1 MLKVERNFSDH
12 TLKSYHDD
20 IVQFNHFLD
29 QECLDLNDFEYKDAR
44 NYLSFLYSK
53 NLKRTTVSRK
63 ISTLRTFYEYWMT
76 QDETVV
82 NPFVQLVHPKKEQYL
97 PQFFYEEEMEAL
109 FKTIDT
115 DYKKGMRDKLIL
127 ELLYATGIRVS
138 ELVNIKRNDLDMNL
152 PGVKVLGKGNKERFI
167 PFGEFCKQSIE
178 RYLEEFKP
186 LKNVDHDYLI
196 VNMQGQPITE
206 RGVRYVLNDV
216 VKRTSGVTNIH
227 PHKLRHTFATHL
239 LNQGADLRTVQSL
252 LGHVNL
258 STTGKYTHVSN
269 QQLRKVYLNAHP
281 RAKKENDLWIIH
293 YMQQRYMLLD
303 IMAVLQWQEMDR
315 SH

>member
-1 MLKVERNFSDH
+1 MNDIQKAFLYMLKVERNFSDH
-12 TLKSYHDD
+12 TLKSYRDD
-20 IVQFNHFLD
+20 IVQFNDFLY
-29 QECLDLNDFEYKDAR
+29 QESLDLNDFEYKDAR

-76 QDETVV
+76 QDESVV

-109 FKTIDT
+109 FKTVET
-115 DYKKGMRDKLIL
+115 DSKKGMRDKVIL

-138 ELVNIKRNDLDMNL
+138 ELVHIKKQDLDMKL

-178 RYLEEFKP
+178 RYLKEFKP
-186 LKNVDHDYLI
+186 LKHVDHDYLI

-281 RAKKENDLWIIH
+281 RAKKEN
-293 YMQQRYMLLD
+293 
-303 IMAVLQWQEMDR
+303 E
-315 SH
+315 

>member
-1 MLKVERNFSDH
+1 MNDIQKAFLYMLKVERHFSDH
-12 TLKSYHDD
+12 TLKSYRDD
-20 IVQFNHFLD
+20 IVQFNDFLY
-29 QECLDLNDFEYKDAR
+29 QESLDLNDFEYKDAR

-76 QDETVV
+76 QDESVV

-109 FKTIDT
+109 FKTVDT
-115 DYKKGMRDKLIL
+115 DSKKGMRDKVIL

-138 ELVNIKRNDLDMNL
+138 ELVHIKTQDLDMKL

-178 RYLEEFKP
+178 RYLKEFKP
-186 LKNVDHDYLI
+186 LKHVDHDYLI

-281 RAKKENDLWIIH
+281 RAKKEN
-293 YMQQRYMLLD
+293 
-303 IMAVLQWQEMDR
+303 E
-315 SH
+315 

>member
-1 MLKVERNFSDH
+1 MEEIQVTFLNMLKVERNFSAH

-20 IVQFNHFLD
+20 LVQFNHFLE
-29 QECLDLNDFEYKDAR
+29 QELINLRTFEYKDAR
-44 NYLSFLYSK
+44 NYLSYLYSQ

-63 ISTLRTFYEYWMT
+63 ISTLRTFYEFWMT
-76 QDETVV
+76 QDETII
-82 NPFVQLVHPKKEQYL
+82 NPFVQLVHPKKENYL

-109 FKTIDT
+109 FETVAKDT
-115 DYKKGMRDKLIL
+115 KKGLRDCVIL

-138 ELVNIKRNDLDMNL
+138 ELVNIQLKDIDMSL
-152 PGVKVLGKGNKERFI
+152 PGVKVLGKGNKERFV
-167 PFGEFCKQSIE
+167 PFGEFCRQSIE
-178 RYLEEFKP
+178 QYLREFKP
-186 LKNVDHDYLI
+186 IQHTKHSFLL
-196 VNMQGQPITE
+196 VNMNGAPITE

-216 VKRTSGVTNIH
+216 VKRTAGVTEIH

-258 STTGKYTHVSN
+258 STTGRYTHVSN

-281 RAKKENDLWIIH
+281 RAKKE
-293 YMQQRYMLLD
+293 
-303 IMAVLQWQEMDR
+303 
-315 SH
+315 SK

>member
-1 MLKVERNFSDH
+1 MNDIQKAFLYMLKVERNFSDH
-12 TLKSYHDD
+12 TLKSYRDD
-20 IVQFNHFLD
+20 IVQFNDFLY
-29 QECLDLNDFEYKDAR
+29 QESLDLNDFEYKDAR

-76 QDETVV
+76 QDESVV

-109 FKTIDT
+109 FKTVET
-115 DYKKGMRDKLIL
+115 DSKKGMRDKVIL

-138 ELVNIKRNDLDMNL
+138 ELVHIKTQDLDMKL

-178 RYLEEFKP
+178 RYLKEFKP
-186 LKNVDHDYLI
+186 LKYVDHDYLI

-281 RAKKENDLWIIH
+281 RAKKEN
-293 YMQQRYMLLD
+293 
-303 IMAVLQWQEMDR
+303 E
-315 SH
+315 

>member
-1 MLKVERNFSDH
+1 MNDIQKAFLYMLKVERNFSDH
-12 TLKSYHDD
+12 TLKSYRDD
-20 IVQFNHFLD
+20 IVQFNDFLY
-29 QECLDLNDFEYKDAR
+29 QESLDLNDFEYKDAR

-76 QDETVV
+76 QDESVV

-109 FKTIDT
+109 FKTVET
-115 DYKKGMRDKLIL
+115 DSKKGMRDKVIL

-138 ELVNIKRNDLDMNL
+138 ELVHIKTQDLDMKL

-178 RYLEEFKP
+178 RYLKEFKP
-186 LKNVDHDYLI
+186 LKHVDHDYLI

-216 VKRTSGVTNIH
+216 VKRTSGITNIH

-281 RAKKENDLWIIH
+281 RAKKEN
-293 YMQQRYMLLD
+293 
-303 IMAVLQWQEMDR
+303 E
-315 SH
+315 

>member
-1 MLKVERNFSDH
+1 MEEIQVTFLNMLKVERNFSAH

-20 IVQFNHFLD
+20 LVQFNHFLE
-29 QECLDLNDFEYKDAR
+29 QELLNLRTFEYKDAR
-44 NYLSFLYSK
+44 NYLSYLYSQ

-63 ISTLRTFYEYWMT
+63 ISTLRTFYEFWMT
-76 QDETVV
+76 QDETII
-82 NPFVQLVHPKKEQYL
+82 NPFVQLVHPKKENYL

-109 FKTIDT
+109 FETVAKDT
-115 DYKKGMRDKLIL
+115 KKGLRDRVIL

-138 ELVNIKRNDLDMNL
+138 ELVNIQLKDIDISL
-152 PGVKVLGKGNKERFI
+152 PGVKVLGKGNKERFV
-167 PFGEFCKQSIE
+167 PFGEFCRQSIE
-178 RYLEEFKP
+178 QYLREFKP
-186 LKNVDHDYLI
+186 IQHTKHSFLL
-196 VNMQGQPITE
+196 VNMNGAPITE

-216 VKRTSGVTNIH
+216 VKRTAGVTEIH

-258 STTGKYTHVSN
+258 STTGRYTHVSN

-281 RAKKENDLWIIH
+281 RAKKE
-293 YMQQRYMLLD
+293 
-303 IMAVLQWQEMDR
+303 
-315 SH
+315 SK

>member
-1 MLKVERNFSDH
+1 MNDIQKAFLYMLKVERHFSDH
-12 TLKSYHDD
+12 TLKSYRDD
-20 IVQFNHFLD
+20 IVQFNDFLY
-29 QECLDLNDFEYKDAR
+29 QESLDLNDFEYKDAR

-76 QDETVV
+76 QDESVV

-109 FKTIDT
+109 FKTVDT
-115 DYKKGMRDKLIL
+115 DSKKGMRDKVIL

-138 ELVNIKRNDLDMNL
+138 ELVHIKTQDLDMKL

-178 RYLEEFKP
+178 QYLKEFKP
-186 LKNVDHDYLI
+186 LKHVDHDYLI

-281 RAKKENDLWIIH
+281 RARKEN
-293 YMQQRYMLLD
+293 
-303 IMAVLQWQEMDR
+303 E
-315 SH
+315 

>member
-1 MLKVERNFSDH
+1 MLKVERNFSAH

-20 IVQFNHFLD
+20 LVQFNHFLE
-29 QECLDLNDFEYKDAR
+29 QELINLKTFEYKDAR
-44 NYLSFLYSK
+44 NYLSYLYSQ

-63 ISTLRTFYEYWMT
+63 ISTLRTFYEFWMT
-76 QDETVV
+76 QDETII
-82 NPFVQLVHPKKEQYL
+82 NPFVQLVHPKKENYL

-109 FKTIDT
+109 FETVAKDT
-115 DYKKGMRDKLIL
+115 KKGLRDRVIL

-138 ELVNIKRNDLDMNL
+138 ELVNIQLKDIDMSL
-152 PGVKVLGKGNKERFI
+152 PGVKVLGKGNKERFV
-167 PFGEFCKQSIE
+167 PFGEFCRQSIE
-178 RYLEEFKP
+178 QYLREFKP
-186 LKNVDHDYLI
+186 IQHTKHSFLL
-196 VNMQGQPITE
+196 VNMNGAPITE

-216 VKRTSGVTNIH
+216 VKRTAGVTEIH

-258 STTGKYTHVSN
+258 STTGRYTHVSN

-281 RAKKENDLWIIH
+281 RAKKE
-293 YMQQRYMLLD
+293 
-303 IMAVLQWQEMDR
+303 
-315 SH
+315 SK

>member
-1 MLKVERNFSDH
+1 MEEIQVTFLNMLKVERNFSAH

-20 IVQFNHFLD
+20 LVQFNHFLE
-29 QECLDLNDFEYKDAR
+29 QELINLRTFEYKDAR
-44 NYLSFLYSK
+44 NYLSYLYSQ

-63 ISTLRTFYEYWMT
+63 ISTLRTFYEFWMT
-76 QDETVV
+76 QGETII
-82 NPFVQLVHPKKEQYL
+82 NPFVQLVHPKKENYL

-109 FKTIDT
+109 FETVAKDT
-115 DYKKGMRDKLIL
+115 KKGLRDRVIL

-138 ELVNIKRNDLDMNL
+138 ELVNIQLKDIDMSL
-152 PGVKVLGKGNKERFI
+152 PGVKVLGKGNKERFV
-167 PFGEFCKQSIE
+167 PFGEFCRQSIE
-178 RYLEEFKP
+178 QYLREFKP
-186 LKNVDHDYLI
+186 IQHTKHSFLL
-196 VNMQGQPITE
+196 VNMNGAPITE

-216 VKRTSGVTNIH
+216 VKRTAGVTEIH

-258 STTGKYTHVSN
+258 STTGRYTHVSN

-281 RAKKENDLWIIH
+281 RAKKE
-293 YMQQRYMLLD
+293 
-303 IMAVLQWQEMDR
+303 
-315 SH
+315 SK

>member
-1 MLKVERNFSDH
+1 MNDIQKAFLYMLKVERNFSDH
-12 TLKSYHDD
+12 TLKSYRDD
-20 IVQFNHFLD
+20 IVQFNDFLY
-29 QECLDLNDFEYKDAR
+29 QESLDLNDFEYKDAR

-63 ISTLRTFYEYWMT
+63 ISTLRTFYEYCMT
-76 QDETVV
+76 QDESVV

-109 FKTIDT
+109 FKTVET
-115 DYKKGMRDKLIL
+115 DSKKGMRDKVIL

-138 ELVNIKRNDLDMNL
+138 ELVHIKTQDLDMKL

-178 RYLEEFKP
+178 RYLKEFKP
-186 LKNVDHDYLI
+186 LKHVDHDYLI

-281 RAKKENDLWIIH
+281 RAKKEN
-293 YMQQRYMLLD
+293 
-303 IMAVLQWQEMDR
+303 E
-315 SH
+315 

>member
-12 TLKSYHDD
+12 TLKSYRDD
-20 IVQFNHFLD
+20 IVQFNDFLY
-29 QECLDLNDFEYKDAR
+29 QESLDLNDFEYKDAR

-76 QDETVV
+76 QDESVV

-109 FKTIDT
+109 LKTVET
-115 DYKKGMRDKLIL
+115 DSKKGMRDKVIL

-138 ELVNIKRNDLDMNL
+138 ELVHIKTQDLDMKL

-178 RYLEEFKP
+178 RYLKEFKP
-186 LKNVDHDYLI
+186 LKHVDHDYLI

-281 RAKKENDLWIIH
+281 RAKKEN
-293 YMQQRYMLLD
+293 
-303 IMAVLQWQEMDR
+303 E
-315 SH
+315 

>member
-1 MLKVERNFSDH
+1 MEEIQEIFLNMLKVERNFSAH

-20 IVQFNHFLD
+20 LVQFNLFLD
-29 QECLDLNDFEYKDAR
+29 QELLDLKTFEYKDAR
-44 NYLSFLYSK
+44 NYLSFLYSQ

-63 ISTLRTFYEYWMT
+63 ISTLRTFYEFWMT
-76 QDETVV
+76 QDETIV

-109 FKTIDT
+109 FKTVAKDS
-115 DYKKGMRDKLIL
+115 KKGLRDRVIL

-138 ELVNIKRNDLDMNL
+138 ELVNIQLNDIDMSL
-152 PGVKVLGKGNKERFI
+152 PGVKVLGKGNKERFV
-167 PFGEFCKQSIE
+167 PFGEFCRQSIE
-178 RYLEEFKP
+178 QYLNEFKP
-186 LKNVDHDYLI
+186 IHNVNHSFLI
-196 VNMQGQPITE
+196 VNLKSEPITE
-206 RGVRYVLNDV
+206 RGVRYVLNDI
-216 VKRTSGVTNIH
+216 VKRTAGVTNIH

-239 LNQGADLRTVQSL
+239 LNQGMDLRTVQSL

-281 RAKKENDLWIIH
+281 RAKKE
-293 YMQQRYMLLD
+293 
-303 IMAVLQWQEMDR
+303 
-315 SH
+315 SK

>member
-1 MLKVERNFSDH
+1 MEEIQVTFLNMLKVERNFSAH

-20 IVQFNHFLD
+20 LVQFNLFLE
-29 QECLDLNDFEYKDAR
+29 QELINLRTFEYKDAR
-44 NYLSFLYSK
+44 NYLSYLYSQ

-63 ISTLRTFYEYWMT
+63 ISTLRTFYEFWMT
-76 QDETVV
+76 QDETII
-82 NPFVQLVHPKKEQYL
+82 NPFVQLVHPKKENYL

-109 FKTIDT
+109 FETVAKDT
-115 DYKKGMRDKLIL
+115 KKGLRDRVIL

-138 ELVNIKRNDLDMNL
+138 ELVNIQLKDIDMSL
-152 PGVKVLGKGNKERFI
+152 PGVKVLGKGNKERFV
-167 PFGEFCKQSIE
+167 PFGEFCRQSIE
-178 RYLEEFKP
+178 QYLREFKP
-186 LKNVDHDYLI
+186 IQHTKHSFLL
-196 VNMQGQPITE
+196 VNMNGAPITE

-216 VKRTSGVTNIH
+216 VKRTAGVTEIH

-258 STTGKYTHVSN
+258 STTGRYTHVSN

-281 RAKKENDLWIIH
+281 RAKKE
-293 YMQQRYMLLD
+293 
-303 IMAVLQWQEMDR
+303 
-315 SH
+315 SK

>member
-1 MLKVERNFSDH
+1 MLKVERHFSDH

-20 IVQFNHFLD
+20 IVQFNDFLY
-29 QECLDLNDFEYKDAR
+29 QESLDLNDFEYKDAR

-76 QDETVV
+76 QDESVV

-109 FKTIDT
+109 FKTVDT
-115 DYKKGMRDKLIL
+115 DSKKGMRDKVIL

-138 ELVNIKRNDLDMNL
+138 ELVHIKTQDLDMKL

-167 PFGEFCKQSIE
+167 PFGEFCKHSIE
-178 RYLEEFKP
+178 RYLKEFKP
-186 LKNVDHDYLI
+186 LKHVDHDYLI

-281 RAKKENDLWIIH
+281 RAKKEN
-293 YMQQRYMLLD
+293 
-303 IMAVLQWQEMDR
+303 E
-315 SH
+315 

>member
-1 MLKVERNFSDH
+1 MLKVERNFSAH

-20 IVQFNHFLD
+20 LVQFNHFLE
-29 QECLDLNDFEYKDAR
+29 QELINLRTFEYKDAR
-44 NYLSFLYSK
+44 NYLSYLYSQ

-63 ISTLRTFYEYWMT
+63 ISTLRTFYEFWMT
-76 QDETVV
+76 QDETII
-82 NPFVQLVHPKKEQYL
+82 NPFVQLVHPKKENYL

-109 FKTIDT
+109 FETVTKDT
-115 DYKKGMRDKLIL
+115 KKGLRDRVIL

-138 ELVNIKRNDLDMNL
+138 ELVNIQLKDIDMSL
-152 PGVKVLGKGNKERFI
+152 PGVKVLGKGNKERFV
-167 PFGEFCKQSIE
+167 PFGEFCRQSIE
-178 RYLEEFKP
+178 QYLREFKP
-186 LKNVDHDYLI
+186 IQHTKHSFLL
-196 VNMQGQPITE
+196 VNMNGAPITE

-216 VKRTSGVTNIH
+216 VKRTAGVTEIH

-258 STTGKYTHVSN
+258 STTGRYTHVSN

-281 RAKKENDLWIIH
+281 RAKKE
-293 YMQQRYMLLD
+293 
-303 IMAVLQWQEMDR
+303 
-315 SH
+315 SK

>member
-1 MLKVERNFSDH
+1 MNDIQKAFLYMLKVERHFSDH

-20 IVQFNHFLD
+20 IVQFNDFLY
-29 QECLDLNDFEYKDAR
+29 QESLDLNDFEYKDAR

-76 QDETVV
+76 QDESVV

-109 FKTIDT
+109 FKKVDT
-115 DYKKGMRDKLIL
+115 DSKKGMRDKVIL

-138 ELVNIKRNDLDMNL
+138 ELVHIKTQDLDMKL

-178 RYLEEFKP
+178 RYLKEFKP
-186 LKNVDHDYLI
+186 LKHVDHDYLI

-281 RAKKENDLWIIH
+281 RAKKEN
-293 YMQQRYMLLD
+293 
-303 IMAVLQWQEMDR
+303 E
-315 SH
+315 

>member
-1 MLKVERNFSDH
+1 MNDIQKAFLYMLKVERHFSDH

-20 IVQFNHFLD
+20 IVQFNDFLY
-29 QECLDLNDFEYKDAR
+29 QESLDLNDFEYKDAR

-76 QDETVV
+76 QDESVV

-109 FKTIDT
+109 FKTVDT
-115 DYKKGMRDKLIL
+115 DSKKGMRDKVIL

-138 ELVNIKRNDLDMNL
+138 ELVHIKTQDLDMKL

-178 RYLEEFKP
+178 QYLKEFKP
-186 LKNVDHDYLI
+186 LKHVDHDYLI

-281 RAKKENDLWIIH
+281 RARKEN
-293 YMQQRYMLLD
+293 
-303 IMAVLQWQEMDR
+303 E
-315 SH
+315 

>member
-1 MLKVERNFSDH
+1 MNDIQKAFLYMLKVERHFSDH

-20 IVQFNHFLD
+20 IVQFNDFLY
-29 QECLDLNDFEYKDAR
+29 QESLDLNDFEYKDAR

-76 QDETVV
+76 QDESVV

-109 FKTIDT
+109 FKTVDT
-115 DYKKGMRDKLIL
+115 DSKKGMRDKVIL

-138 ELVNIKRNDLDMNL
+138 ELVYIKTQDLDMKL

-178 RYLEEFKP
+178 RYLKEFKP
-186 LKNVDHDYLI
+186 LKHVDHDYLI

-281 RAKKENDLWIIH
+281 RAKKEN
-293 YMQQRYMLLD
+293 
-303 IMAVLQWQEMDR
+303 E
-315 SH
+315 